1 MLCVAYIAFYI
12 SLFLADL
19 SRYVIH
25 SKANWQAQ
33 IFIQLMP
40 LLSSIKTQV
49 SSGGGGT
56 AGAGASLL
64 LLLLGWV
71 SVFEANHT
79 IESVL

>member
-1 MLCVAYIAFYI
+1 
-12 SLFLADL
+12 
-19 SRYVIH
+19 
-25 SKANWQAQ
+25 
-33 IFIQLMP
+33 MP

-49 SSGGGGT
+49 SSGGGT

-64 LLLLGWV
+64 LLLLLGLGWV